1 MWSKASSLPPA
12 QAPGPQAPP
21 PITSSFCSNHPHQNE
36 PHWAG
41 GLRELK
47 HAIKQLLDG
56 KCFRNFRL
64 HLLLNLI
71 LSSDAHYAQDG
82 ISCGLSALCT
92 PAGGSPRLNCCT
104 RLSTILSGIMRAP
117 LGQKAHPGHPG
128 THSPASPTSAP
139 AWSLGETSPS
149 HSPSTSTASSG
160 PSVDSSHHPPL
171 NCLPAWLHHLQHPRP
186 SADRPCTPHSH
197 HLGIKFRLLT
207 AFHSC

>member
-12 QAPGPQAPP
+12 QAPGPQTPP
-21 PITSSFCSNHPHQNE
+21 PITSSFCSSHPHQNE

-104 RLSTILSGIMRAP
+104 RLSTVVSGIMRAP
-117 LGQKAHPGHPG
+117 LGKKAHPGHPG
-128 THSPASPTSAP
+128 THSPASPTSCVGIRGDITKSQPLHIHSQLRPQCGLQSSPTPQLSPCLAP
-139 AWSLGETSPS
+139 PPS
-149 HSPSTSTASSG
+149 ASQTLCRQTL
-160 PSVDSSHHPPL
+160 HPPF
-171 NCLPAWLHHLQHPRP
+171 PPPR
-186 SADRPCTPHSH
+186 DQVQTPHCPP
-197 HLGIKFRLLT
+197 FLLK
-207 AFHSC
+207 